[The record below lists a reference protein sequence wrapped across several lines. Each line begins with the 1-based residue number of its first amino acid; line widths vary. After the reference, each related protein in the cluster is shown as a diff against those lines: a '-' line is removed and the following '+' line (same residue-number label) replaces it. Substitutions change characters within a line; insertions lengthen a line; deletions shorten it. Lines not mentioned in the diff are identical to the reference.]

1 VSAATVVSVDTTRV
15 STVVDSVVAAS
26 LEQATATAAI
36 AIAKNAFFI
45 LFLLFIIYLN
55 IRIK

>member
-45 LFLLFIIYLN
+45 LFLLINYLM
-55 IRIK
+55 I